1 MTRKQILALA
11 FKILVS
17 AGLIAWLFGSK
28 VDFGAI
34 QDRLLQVSPPM
45 LVAGF
50 GVLLVQLLIG
60 GVRWKVVTDAI
71 GARLPLGRAIQFF
84 YIGAF
89 FGQVLSVGGD
99 AVRVYKAYRAGLGL
113 GPAFNGVFLE
123 RAGTVLALL
132 LIVAA
137 TQPVLLGRIEADMA
151 GTMLFAALLAFAAGI
166 LGIAVLLQLD
176 RLPAALDR
184 WRAVRGLRAVV
195 ADTRRVFLAPGPLAR
210 LLTWG
215 VLTHLNLTFAV
226 YVLAQGLALELTWLD
241 CLALVPPVILIA
253 TLPISIGGW
262 GVREGAMIVLLG
274 LIGVPES
281 DAGAL
286 SILAGLVGIA
296 AALPGGALWL
306 LGRDHHLGLTPAPEL
321 PGRRPN
327 PS

>member
-17 AGLIAWLFGSK
+17 AGLIVWLFGTK

-34 QDRLLQVSPPM
+34 QERLLQVSLPM
-45 LVAGF
+45 LAAGF
-50 GVLLVQLLIG
+50 AVFLAQLLIG

-71 GARLPLGRAIQFF
+71 GARLPLGAAVRFF

-113 GPAFNGVFLE
+113 GQAFNGVFLE
-123 RAGTVLALL
+123 RAGTILALL

-137 TQPVLLGRIEADMA
+137 TQPVLRGRIETDMA
-151 GTMLFAALLAFAAGI
+151 ATMLFAALLALGLGI
-166 LGIAVLLQLD
+166 AGIAVLLQLD

-184 WRAVRGLRAVV
+184 WRVARGLRAV
-195 ADTRRVFLAPGPLAR
+195 AGDTRRVFLAPGPLMR
-210 LLTWG
+210 LLAWG

-226 YVLAQGLALELTWLD
+226 YVLARGLALAVTWLD

-274 LIGVPES
+274 LIGVPEN

-286 SILAGLVGIA
+286 SILTGLVGIA

-306 LGRDHHLGLTPAPEL
+306 LGRDHRIVLAPNEGQH
-321 PGRRPN
+321 P
-327 PS
+327 